1 MINHDIMLMR
11 TDLKNLQDELEKEHG
26 KVNINITDGTITPI
40 EDVEA
45 DTKD

>member
-1 MINHDIMLMR
+1 MRMR
-11 TDLKNLQDELEKEHG
+11 TDLTKIQGEMEAEYG
-26 KVNINITDGTITPI
+26 KVNINIEDGTITPR